1 MITCYKLL
9 EPRQASEQLLEAI
22 IAEVLV
28 VGARCCSEASKEHSY
43 NKRGRQQQQQQQQ
56 QQQRANE
63 LLFDGDLRCESP
75 LKVFELGNH
84 GWA

>member
-43 NKRGRQQQQQQQQ
+43 NKRGRQQQQQQ
-56 QQQRANE
+56 RANE